1 MNTHE
6 TITIKPANLKGER
19 GVFLHIPDA
28 KFKKHRYIGFIK
40 NRTFFSRRE
49 KHTHTFHKNNSIG
62 ISYKLLSEGGKY
74 FDYIVI
80 EYGSDLLQT
89 SREYYLKYGFF
100 LHFQK
105 NGLERQKFLK
115 ISDFG
120 LDKVNRFENERVI
133 QLNNQLKNFG
143 NVLKNKAV
151 ELQEGLF

>member
-1 MNTHE
+1 MTSQE
-6 TITIKPANLKGER
+6 TITVKAANSQGER
-19 GVFLHIPDA
+19 GLFLFISDA
-28 KFKKHRYIGFIK
+28 KIKKNRYIGFIK
-40 NRTFFSRRE
+40 NRTFFTRRE
-49 KHTHTFHKNNSIG
+49 KYKHTFNKNNSIG
-62 ISYKLLSEGGKY
+62 INYKLLREGDKF
-74 FDYIVI
+74 FDFIVI

-100 LHFQK
+100 LHFK
-105 NGLERQKFLK
+105 SGGFERQKFLK

-143 NVLKNKAV
+143 NLLKNKAV